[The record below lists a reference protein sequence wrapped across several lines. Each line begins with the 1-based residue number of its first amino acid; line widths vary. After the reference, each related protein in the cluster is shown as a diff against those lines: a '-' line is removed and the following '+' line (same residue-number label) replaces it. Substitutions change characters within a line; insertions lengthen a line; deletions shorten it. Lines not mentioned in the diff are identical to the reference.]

1 MLTIEVPIS
10 IGELIDKITILEIKS
25 EMFKGE
31 KLKNV
36 EKELVSLKS
45 VLNDLDIKIDDSLK
59 NNMRSINSEIWEIE
73 RVIREY
79 EKIKK
84 FDSDFIEIARSV
96 YKKNDIRASIKR
108 DINISFDSE
117 FIEEKSY

>member
-1 MLTIEVPIS
+1 MLTVKVPVS

-25 EMFKGE
+25 EIFKGE

-36 EKELVSLKS
+36 EKELISLRT
-45 VLNDLDIKIDDSLK
+45 VLNDLDIKIEDSLK
-59 NNMRSINSEIWEIE
+59 NKMRLINSEIWEIE

-79 EKIKK
+79 EKINR
-84 FDSDFIEIARSV
+84 FDESFIDIARSV

-108 DINISFDSE
+108 DINVSFDSE

>member
-1 MLTIEVPIS
+1 MLTIQVPIS

-25 EMFKGE
+25 ELFKGV

-36 EKELVSLKS
+36 EKELTSLKS
-45 VLNDLDIKIDDSLK
+45 ILNDLDIEIDYRLK
-59 NNMRSINSEIWEIE
+59 NKMRSINSEIWEIE
-73 RVIREY
+73 RLIREY

-84 FDSDFIEIARSV
+84 FDQDFIEIARSV
-96 YKKNDIRASIKR
+96 YIKNDLRASIKR
-108 DINISFDSE
+108 DINISFNSA